1 MGKSSKNIIA
11 GFVRI
16 CMIEIPFVK
25 KLQLLKNLGLW
36 ERKGQSVLG
45 IDIGSSSIK
54 VVQLRKEK
62 ERAILETYGE
72 LATGP
77 YGQAFVGQAVQLVED
92 KMVEMIKDVIKEA
105 GITTKEAVV
114 SIPLRSSFVTL
125 IDLPQMGEKE
135 LAEAVPFEARRY
147 IPVPTQEVVVDW
159 WAIPEGFGGESQ
171 EDVVFAK
178 KKKTMQVLLVAI
190 HKNIIE
196 KYQSIIKTV
205 GLKAKSF
212 EIEVFSGVRSIIRH
226 ELSPILIIDFGA
238 SSTKMTMIDYGI
250 VRMSHTID
258 RGSQDLTN
266 ALAKSLGIEFAR
278 AEEIK
283 REIGLSSKPEHQQE
297 VGVIEPLLDYVL
309 SDVNRMIQDYRKRYG
324 RSATHIVLA
333 GGGALLNGL
342 VDFTVKRVGLAAKLA
357 DPFARVEY
365 PVFLQPVL
373 KDIGPSFAT
382 AIGLA
387 MRELK

>member
-1 MGKSSKNIIA
+1 
-11 GFVRI
+11 
-16 CMIEIPFVK
+16 MISIPFVK
-25 KLQLLKNLGLW
+25 KLQLPKTLQLW

-45 IDIGSSSIK
+45 IDIGSSSLK
-54 VVQLRKEK
+54 AVQLRKEK

-125 IDLPQMGEKE
+125 VDLPQMGEKE

-147 IPVPTQEVVVDW
+147 IPVPTQEVVIDW
-159 WAIPEGFGGESQ
+159 WAIPEGFGTQ
-171 EDVVFAK
+171 KQKEDEVFAK

-196 KYQSIIKTV
+196 KYQSIIKAA

-212 EIEVFSGVRSIIRH
+212 EIEVFSTMRSIIRH

-258 RGSQDLTN
+258 RGSQDLTS

-283 REIGLSSKPEHQQE
+283 REIGLSPKPEYQQE

-309 SDVNRMIQDYRKRYG
+309 SDAGRMVEDYRKKSG
-324 RSATHIVLA
+324 RAATHVVLA

-342 VDFTVKRVGLAAKLA
+342 VDFTVKRVGLTAKLA
-357 DPFARVEY
+357 DPFARLEY